1 MGSKEWN
8 GFIIYQSSAPFLT
21 KQCIFKAAW
30 QGKGILE
37 ENKV

>member
-21 KQCIFKAAW
+21 KQMHI
-30 QGKGILE
+30 QGSLARLRYSGRE
-37 ENKV
+37 